1 MLLIQR
7 RVCFKHYQTMRKEK
21 TTIPQDTV
29 HLIDINAN
37 IECDISKEI
46 IRQQLVKKMQR
57 QLSQHSAS
65 DGLII
70 MAGID
75 AWLPNIE
82 KITIYRTLNYHYL
95 RIKLD
100 NADDAFDMTNAN
112 LQIMLARLIH
122 KKVKNDKKKTI

>member
-1 MLLIQR
+1 M
-7 RVCFKHYQTMRKEK
+7 
-21 TTIPQDTV
+21 
-29 HLIDINAN
+29 IDINAN

-100 NADDAFDMTNAN
+100 NADDTFDMTNAN